1 MSFDQSVREREI
13 QGYLTREE
21 KTSIDSVLNRYEKK
35 KKKNRHRGFFFFFSL
50 LKNSC
55 RRHVWDEEKQNIH
68 SNNN

>member
-35 KKKNRHRGFFFFFSL
+35 KKKNRHRGFFFFSL